1 MKHSYMIRY
10 RRPSGTII
18 EVEVVGV
25 DRLKELAQFIIL
37 SGCIV
42 LGYTRPRLP
51 DGNPVF
57 TPGVRHLRF

>member
-1 MKHSYMIRY
+1 MKPSYMIRY

-18 EVEVVGV
+18 EVEVAGV
-25 DRLKELAQFIIL
+25 DRLKELARFIIL

-42 LGYTRPRLP
+42 LGYTRPHLH
-51 DGNPVF
+51 DGTLVF